1 MLQRVLLTIAILVSV
16 IGCTNPV
23 TNPNDKQGDD
33 PTVIGDPL
41 DSLDSIPNLQ
51 LSDFYVAGVVTDNS
65 GKPIVGAVAR
75 LMKSGLTAITD
86 VNGAYKISGTAGLAK
101 RASSSGEVND
111 TLVIKVGNSNP
122 GDSSE
127 VVKTVVTSG
136 VIMDLPPT
144 YIVQREI
151 RGYLIDDD
159 QVLISKIEA
168 YVYDKSVPDQVK
180 EINLWYDIVNDA
192 FSSFAYFSSETNKQY
207 TLYVKIYD
215 NNGKFIGQSPDYDFT
230 DNTGNIIFKNPF
242 NIINAK
248 PTIAITVPEDVI
260 ENTKVKVSITAI
272 DSFGGH
278 ITKCEVAVG
287 DKGYADI
294 TSYQLAKRTMTD
306 GMIEEI
312 EIVPATSSMIYVKA
326 TDDEGNIAI
335 DSIQIEVRKPK
346 ISCSLYITNGINST
360 PVIGDS
366 IYLGFD
372 AASIGDS
379 IFIGIENFTCEDSLT
394 IDKIAFG
401 SLSNMETIEEKNPM
415 NAYHKVVVDTT
426 GREYYYDKNKNISI
440 NYYCQVTMNN
450 ESIHQEVIPV
460 MIR

>member
-1 MLQRVLLTIAILVSV
+1 VF
-16 IGCTNPV
+16 GCTNPV
-23 TNPNDKQGDD
+23 TGPEKN
-33 PTVIGDPL
+33 L
-41 DSLDSIPNLQ
+41 IPEKGVEGVFN
-51 LSDFYVAGVVTDNS
+51 VTGVVTDD
-65 GKPIVGAVAR
+65 GKPVIGAVAR
-75 LMKSGLTAITD
+75 LMKSGLFAITD
-86 VNGAYKISGTAGLAK
+86 ADGFYKITGTGTGLAK
-101 RASSSGEVND
+101 RSSSSDEVHD
-111 TLVIKVGNSNP
+111 TLVIKVATSNP

-151 RGYLIDDD
+151 RGYLTDDD

-180 EINLWYDIVNDA
+180 EVNLWYDVVNDA

-242 NIINAK
+242 NVINAK
-248 PTIAITVPEDVI
+248 PTITITVPEDVI

-278 ITKCEVAVG
+278 ITKCEVAVD

-294 TSYQLAKRTMTD
+294 TSYQLAKRMTD
-306 GMIEEI
+306 NMVEEI

-326 TDDEGNIAI
+326 TDDESNITI
-335 DSIQIEVRKPK
+335 DSIQIKVRKPK
-346 ISCSLYITNGINST
+346 ISCALYIANGINLT

-366 IYLGFD
+366 IYLGD
-372 AASIGDS
+372 DVASIGDS

-401 SLSNMETIEEKNPM
+401 SLSNMETIETKNPM
-415 NAYHKVVVDTT
+415 NAYHKVVVDST
-426 GREYYYDKNKNISI
+426 GLEYSDKGNGYISI
-440 NYYCQVTMNN
+440 DYYCQVTMNN
-450 ESIHQEVIPV
+450 GSIHQEVIPV
-460 MIR
+460 LIR